1 MALRNKSKLRNFEK
15 IYKEETRSINLFKI
29 KSDVILLTEK
39 DIADILE
46 LYKISYPGNWFD
58 DRMLKTQKYFG
69 IRQQNRLISV
79 AGIHVYSPKYN
90 VAALGKICT
99 HPDFRGKG
107 FGKAATAKLC
117 KSLLQEI
124 EYIGLNVKADNK
136 TAISLYEKLG
146 FEIVSSYFEF
156 MVES

>member
-58 DRMLKTQKYFG
+58 ERMLKTQKYFG

-79 AGIHVYSPKYN
+79 AGIHVYSQKYN
-90 VAALGKICT
+90 VAALGNICT

-107 FGKAATAKLC
+107 WGRAATAKLC

-124 EYIGLNVKADNK
+124 EHIGLNVKADNK
-136 TAISLYEKLG
+136 TAISLYENWVLKL
-146 FEIVSSYFEF
+146 
-156 MVES
+156 